1 MKIVGAGFAG
11 LIAAHIWQ
19 RATLVESAAEP
30 RQGHKALLRFRSDA
44 IGKLIGVDFRKVRVH
59 KGIWNDER
67 FVAPNIRVANLYAD
81 KCTGTLH
88 GDRSIW
94 NIDASDRFVAPET
107 LYEQMLE
114 TVGQRIHWNCAHDFH
129 DGNEPVVSTA
139 PMPVALKECA
149 IAFNQQ
155 QFQRAP
161 ITVAR
166 YRLRKADVYQT
177 IYFPTFEHSVYR
189 ASITGSL
196 LIVEH
201 AGDPHG
207 DWLEDVVHAF
217 GISNS
222 ISLEPIDEV
231 KQNYGKI
238 VPLPSPLRKSWMF
251 KLTTEHNVFSFGRF
265 ATWRNLLLDDLLQD
279 AAVIKLLINRDNNYD
294 LAALTAR

>member
-1 MKIVGAGFAG
+1 MIIVGAGFAG

-30 RQGHKALLRFRSDA
+30 RQAHKALLRFRSDA
-44 IGKLIGVDFRKVRVH
+44 IGKLIGIDFRKVRVH

-81 KCTGTLH
+81 KCTGTFH

-94 NIDASDRFVAPET
+94 NIDAVDRWVAPET

-114 TVGQRIHWNCAHDFH
+114 TLYPRVKWNCAYDFPF
-129 DGNEPVVSTA
+129 GEPVVSTA
-139 PMPVALKECA
+139 PMPIVLKACGVP
-149 IAFNQQ
+149 FHQS

-161 ITVAR
+161 ITVER

-196 LIVEH
+196 LIIEH
-201 AGDPHG
+201 AGEPHG
-207 DWLEDVVHAF
+207 NWLEDVVHAF
-217 GISNS
+217 GINNS
-222 ISLEPIDEV
+222 LALELID
-231 KQNYGKI
+231 QARQSYGKI
-238 VPLPSPLRKSWMF
+238 VPLPETLRKKWMYD
-251 KLTTEHNVFSFGRF
+251 LTTDRNIYSFGRF

-279 AAVIKLLINRDNNYD
+279 AAVIKLLINREHNYD